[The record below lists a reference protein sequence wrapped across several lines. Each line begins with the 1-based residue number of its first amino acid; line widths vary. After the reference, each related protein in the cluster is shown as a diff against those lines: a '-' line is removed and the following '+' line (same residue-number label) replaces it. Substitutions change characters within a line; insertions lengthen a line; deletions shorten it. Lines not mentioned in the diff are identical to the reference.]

1 MTPLL
6 AISDL
11 HVAYKAVP
19 ALSGVSIDLFE
30 GEILVILGANG
41 AGKTTIVKSILGLT
55 NIQRGGISLRTD
67 GASHDLRKLQTHQIH
82 RLGVTWVPEGRQ
94 LWGAM
99 TVLDNLK
106 MGGFA
111 SDPAETRQRIEEMLD
126 WFPRLRE
133 RQDQLAGSL
142 SGGEQ
147 QMVALARALIARP
160 KLMLMDEL
168 SLGLA
173 PLIVAEVFQLV
184 KKVNS
189 LGVSVLLVEQ
199 NARAALQ
206 VSDYG
211 YVLETGELVLE
222 GPSADLAANPR
233 VAATYLGKGVALP
246 LE

>member
-6 AISDL
+6 AISEL
-11 HVAYKAVP
+11 YVAYKAVP
-19 ALSGVSIDLFE
+19 ALSGVSIELFE

-55 NIQRGGISLRTD
+55 NIQRGSISLRTD

-133 RQDQLAGSL
+133 RQVQLAGSL

-160 KLMLMDEL
+160 KLVLMDEL

-173 PLIVAEVFQLV
+173 PLVVAEVFQLV

-199 NARAALQ
+199 NARQALRIATRAYLLEVGHVVESGPAA
-206 VSDYG
+206 
-211 YVLETGELVLE
+211 EL
-222 GPSADLAANPR
+222 ANKKS
-233 VAATYLGKGVALP
+233 VQDIFLGGHS
-246 LE
+246 

>member
-11 HVAYKAVP
+11 HVTYKAVP
-19 ALSGVSIDLFE
+19 ALSGVSIELFE

-199 NARAALQ
+199 NARQALRIATRAYLLEVGHVVESGPAA
-206 VSDYG
+206 
-211 YVLETGELVLE
+211 EL
-222 GPSADLAANPR
+222 ANKR
-233 VAATYLGKGVALP
+233 SVQDIFLGGHS
-246 LE
+246 

>member
-6 AISDL
+6 AISEL

-19 ALSGVSIDLFE
+19 ALSGVSIELFE

-55 NIQRGGISLRTD
+55 NIQRGSISLRTD
-67 GASHDLRKLQTHQIH
+67 GASHDLRELQTHQIH

-111 SDPAETRQRIEEMLD
+111 SDPAETRQRINEMLD

-147 QMVALARALIARP
+147 QMVALARALIAQP
-160 KLMLMDEL
+160 KLILMDEL

-173 PLIVAEVFQLV
+173 PLVVAEVFQLV

-199 NARAALQ
+199 NARQALRIATRAYLLEVGHVVESGPAA
-206 VSDYG
+206 
-211 YVLETGELVLE
+211 EL
-222 GPSADLAANPR
+222 ANKKS
-233 VAATYLGKGVALP
+233 VQDIFLGGHS
-246 LE
+246 

>member
-55 NIQRGGISLRTD
+55 DIQRGSISLRTD
-67 GASHDLRKLQTHQIH
+67 GTTHDLRKLKTHEIH

-94 LWGAM
+94 LWGTM

-111 SDPAETRQRIEEMLD
+111 ADPAETRERIEEMLD

-133 RQDQLAGSL
+133 RQHQLAGSL

-160 KLMLMDEL
+160 KLVLMDEL

-173 PLIVAEVFQLV
+173 PLVVAEVFQLV
-184 KKVNS
+184 KKVNA

-199 NARAALQ
+199 NARQALRIATRA
-206 VSDYG
+206 YL
-211 YVLETGELVLE
+211 LEVGHVVESGLASEL
-222 GPSADLAANPR
+222 ANKR
-233 VAATYLGKGVALP
+233 SVQDIFLGGHS
-246 LE
+246 

>member
-6 AISDL
+6 SVSDI

-19 ALSGVSIDLFE
+19 ALSGVSIELFE

-41 AGKTTIVKSILGLT
+41 AGKTTIIKSILGLT
-55 NIQRGGISLRTD
+55 DIQRGRISLRMN
-67 GASHDLRKLQTHQIH
+67 GGSHDLRKLKTHEIH

-94 LWGAM
+94 LWGTM
-99 TVLDNLK
+99 TVLDNLR

-111 SDPAETRQRIEEMLD
+111 ADPAETVQRIEEMMD

-133 RQDQLAGSL
+133 RQHQLAGSL

-160 KLMLMDEL
+160 KLVLMDEL

-173 PLIVAEVFQLV
+173 PLVVAEVFQLV
-184 KKVNS
+184 KKVNA

-199 NARAALQ
+199 NARQALRIATRA
-206 VSDYG
+206 YL
-211 YVLETGELVLE
+211 LEVGRVVES
-222 GPSADLAANPR
+222 GLAAEL
-233 VAATYLGKGVALP
+233 ATKRSVQDIFLGGHS
-246 LE
+246 

>member
-6 AISDL
+6 SVSDI

-19 ALSGVSIDLFE
+19 ALSGVSIELFE

-41 AGKTTIVKSILGLT
+41 AGKTTIIKSIVGLT
-55 NIQRGGISLRTD
+55 DIQRGGISLRMN
-67 GASHDLRKLQTHQIH
+67 GSSHDLRKLKTHEIH

-94 LWGAM
+94 LWGTM
-99 TVLDNLK
+99 TVMDNLR

-111 SDPAETRQRIEEMLD
+111 ADPAETVQRIEEMMD

-133 RQDQLAGSL
+133 RQHQLAGSL

-160 KLMLMDEL
+160 KLVLMDEL

-173 PLIVAEVFQLV
+173 PLVVAEVFQLV
-184 KKVNS
+184 KKVNA

-199 NARAALQ
+199 NARQALRIATRA
-206 VSDYG
+206 YL
-211 YVLETGELVLE
+211 LEVGCVVES
-222 GPSADLAANPR
+222 GLAAEL
-233 VAATYLGKGVALP
+233 ATKRSVQDIFLGGHS
-246 LE
+246 

>member
-19 ALSGVSIDLFE
+19 ALSGVSIELFE

-55 NIQRGGISLRTD
+55 NIQRGSVSLSTD
-67 GASHDLRKLQTHQIH
+67 DASHDLRKLQTHQIH

-111 SDPAETRQRIEEMLD
+111 SDPRETRQRIEEMLD

-160 KLMLMDEL
+160 KLILMDEL

-173 PLIVAEVFQLV
+173 PLVVAEVFQLV

-199 NARAALQ
+199 NARQALRIATRAYLLEVGHVVESGPAA
-206 VSDYG
+206 
-211 YVLETGELVLE
+211 EL
-222 GPSADLAANPR
+222 ANKR
-233 VAATYLGKGVALP
+233 SVQDIFLGGHS
-246 LE
+246 

>member
-6 AISDL
+6 SVSDL

-41 AGKTTIVKSILGLT
+41 AGKTTIVKSILGLVD
-55 NIQRGGISLRTD
+55 IQRGSISLRTD
-67 GASHDLRKLQTHQIH
+67 GTSHDLRKLRTHEIH

-94 LWGAM
+94 LWGTM
-99 TVLDNLK
+99 TVLDNLR

-111 SDPAETRQRIEEMLD
+111 SDPAETRERIEEMLD

-160 KLMLMDEL
+160 KLVLMDEL

-173 PLIVAEVFQLV
+173 PLVVADVFQLV
-184 KKVNS
+184 KKVNA

-199 NARAALQ
+199 NARQALRIATRA
-206 VSDYG
+206 YL
-211 YVLETGELVLE
+211 LEVGHVVES
-222 GPSADLAANPR
+222 G
-233 VAATYLGKGVALP
+233 VAAELATKRSVQDIFLGGHS
-246 LE
+246 

>member
-6 AISDL
+6 AVSDL
-11 HVAYKAVP
+11 QVTYKAVP
-19 ALSGVSIDLFE
+19 ALSGVSIELFE

-55 NIQRGGISLRTD
+55 DIQRGSISLRTD
-67 GASHDLRKLQTHQIH
+67 GISHDLRKLKTHEIH

-94 LWGAM
+94 LWGTM
-99 TVLDNLK
+99 TVLDNLR

-111 SDPAETRQRIEEMLD
+111 ADPAETHERIDEMLD

-133 RQDQLAGSL
+133 RKHQLAGSL

-160 KLMLMDEL
+160 KLVLMDEL

-184 KKVNS
+184 KKVNA

-199 NARAALQ
+199 NARQALRIATRAYLLEVGHVVESGPAA
-206 VSDYG
+206 
-211 YVLETGELVLE
+211 EL
-222 GPSADLAANPR
+222 ANKR
-233 VAATYLGKGVALP
+233 SVQDIFLGGHS
-246 LE
+246 